1 MTLQKIDEQ
10 TLKGIEGVTFRFS
23 KDGEHRDVTTGP
35 DGVIKE
41 ALEPG
46 WWSYQ
51 EISCPDSYILND
63 EVGYVELMAGEDK
76 EIVVKNRHKPSL
88 RIVKTD
94 SATKQPMEGVH
105 FTLTYK
111 DGTPLGEYV
120 TGANGEIYLEDIDPG
135 YVQIKELPYEGYI
148 ALNPEQEVLVEW
160 GKVAEAYFENEPEN
174 PILIKKIDTEGRPI
188 EGCVIQVLTI
198 DGGFVAELKTGRNGY
213 AVCTGVEP
221 GWYLVKEV
229 YVEGH
234 ILDDTPKQVELKIGE
249 PAVVELVNKP
259 LNGIEIYKE
268 TDDGEPLEGVEFIVK
283 KENNLIGAY
292 KTSAS
297 GLIQIPD
304 LEPGWYTCFE
314 TATIPGYVLDNE
326 PQNFEVKEGKPILLE
341 FENVPLS
348 GLQILKQDQD
358 GNPLA
363 GVQFTVKELDGRE
376 IGTFTSDESGVCY
389 IPDLKEGYYVVTEI
403 MGLDTHKVDALPRN
417 FYVETGKLNKE
428 VFVNYEY
435 PILKIVKID
444 EETLQPL
451 GGVRFKLMDKYQR
464 EIGIYTTHE
473 ATGQIILT
481 GMDEGEFYLQEVESA
496 PGYQLDSTVRKISLQ
511 WGKTTTVEVKN
522 TPLAS
527 LRLKKVSS
535 EDQKPI
541 PGVEFILYDMKNN
554 IVADGLITDQNGI
567 IELPSTIEAGKYKL
581 RELRTDPNFIL
592 DEQVKI
598 IELKAGET
606 TEIVIEN
613 EPKRGQIQITKVSG
627 GYNSITKDKEGDP
640 LGGAVFEIY
649 NNKMEL
655 VDTIATDS
663 ANGLAVSKPLPL
675 GVYGIK
681 ETKSPEYFFTN
692 GEMFYAEIKVHGDL
706 VKFKVKNTPVELET
720 TVEKRG
726 VEESKAGDTFYYDLS
741 NITNGS
747 NVPLEGFYI
756 RDKLPP
762 RGGAAGN
769 LLDRRVE

>member
-1 MTLQKIDEQ
+1 
-10 TLKGIEGVTFRFS
+10 
-23 KDGEHRDVTTGP
+23 
-35 DGVIKE
+35 
-41 ALEPG
+41 
-46 WWSYQ
+46 
-51 EISCPDSYILND
+51 
-63 EVGYVELMAGEDK
+63 MAGEDK